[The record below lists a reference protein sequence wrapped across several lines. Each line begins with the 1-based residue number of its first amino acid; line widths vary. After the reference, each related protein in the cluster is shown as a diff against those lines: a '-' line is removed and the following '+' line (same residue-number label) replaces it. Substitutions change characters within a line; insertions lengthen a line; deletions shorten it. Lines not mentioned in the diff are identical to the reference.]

1 MNRLPEIPEGVTA
14 LLTVEAEG
22 ICAKIRLLL
31 KEAGEWREIF
41 STEGFVGKNGV
52 TDCKRE
58 GDGCTPAGLFP
69 LDTAFGTAEDPGS
82 LFPYRKLTEDDYWV
96 DDPESPFYN
105 QFVTFSGREKP
116 WRSAEH
122 LIEETTAYRYVLNI
136 CCNPGRIPGKG
147 SAVFLHCSTGGATA
161 GCVSVPEDV
170 MRVLLRKLGQGSRIF
185 IEKKG

>member
-31 KEAGEWREIF
+31 KEAGEWREIL

-69 LDTAFGTAEDPGS
+69 LDTAFGAAEDPGS

-105 QFVTFSGREKP
+105 QLVTFSGREKP
-116 WRSAEH
+116 VIDTVEGRVQLARAFFCPSCVIFYTPLPEAGLED
-122 LIEETTAYRYVLNI
+122 EEVYYLDFD
-136 CCNPGRIPGKG
+136 GDK
-147 SAVFLHCSTGGATA
+147 TA
-161 GCVSVPEDV
+161 GNDYME
-170 MRVLLRKLGQGSRIF
+170 MLGRLGTR
-185 IEKKG
+185 EVNGE